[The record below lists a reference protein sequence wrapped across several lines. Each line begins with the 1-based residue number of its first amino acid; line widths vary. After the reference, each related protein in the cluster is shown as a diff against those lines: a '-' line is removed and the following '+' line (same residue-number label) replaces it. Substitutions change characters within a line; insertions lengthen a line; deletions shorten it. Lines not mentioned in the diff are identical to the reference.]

1 MPVLFSFPT
10 KTQSNEKIYLFIEYI
25 RPPFYRLWYKP
36 KGGLRMSDWLK
47 SLKTP
52 TPQKGYE
59 LAIKLAREG

>member
-1 MPVLFSFPT
+1 MGKPVLFSFCL
-10 KTQSNEKIYLFIEYI
+10 KTRQFLEYI